1 MYHSNKK
8 KKKLYLL
15 NSNKP
20 HNIIHEHVT
29 MNPNLKF
36 NPLPLP
42 DSSRP
47 KFTFTEK
54 SSPISPSLFLSL
66 SIRSP

>member
-8 KKKLYLL
+8 KKKTIPPQFH
-15 NSNKP
+15 KA

-36 NPLPLP
+36 NPLPIP